1 MILVPSIVSICEK
14 KVSKTLVTRAPEKY
28 LMPQIATQNKKGFR
42 EGKYTLTNSLNNLLY
57 NDLIAKPTYFE
68 LEYRA

>member
-1 MILVPSIVSICEK
+1 
-14 KVSKTLVTRAPEKY
+14 
-28 LMPQIATQNKKGFR
+28 MPQIATQNKKGFR